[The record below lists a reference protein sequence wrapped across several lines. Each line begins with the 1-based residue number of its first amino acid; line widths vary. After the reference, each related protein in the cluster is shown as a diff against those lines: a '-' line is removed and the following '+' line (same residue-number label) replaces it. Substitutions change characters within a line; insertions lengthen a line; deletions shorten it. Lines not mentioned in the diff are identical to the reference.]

1 MHDSFT
7 HSRLFHDS
15 FDGAWLMHDSWLMHP
30 WLMTHCVAVCCSVL
44 LQFVAAVCCS
54 VLHSFMTSSTAHNHS
69 VSRLMTRYSWL
80 VTHDS
85 FDGTCSSTQMRK
97 ACHTQTSEKAQDTS
111 SRVCCSVS
119 RCVAVGRQKTLRV
132 DCVEVHRSVL
142 QCVAV
147 KGHQTPGVK
156 YLLLSIYTM
165 ITYIQYIHI
174 YTYVYVYAYIYTYI
188 YICIHVYT

>member
-1 MHDSFT
+1 
-7 HSRLFHDS
+7 
-15 FDGAWLMHDSWLMHP
+15 
-30 WLMTHCVAVCCSVL
+30 
-44 LQFVAAVCCS
+44 
-54 VLHSFMTSSTAHNHS
+54 
-69 VSRLMTRYSWL
+69 
-80 VTHDS
+80 
-85 FDGTCSSTQMRK
+85 MRK

-188 YICIHVYT
+188 YICICIYIYVYIYMYIYVYTHVFPIDDHDAIVSV